1 MNKKNERALIYIG
14 NGNKYTRSFMRFKVL
29 NTLEYDIFEKSHLP
43 VNKLGLIEKP
53 KIITRILHRLRL
65 HHDSVGVNRWLLR
78 KVKQKDNID
87 FIWIDGATNIYPWV
101 LSKLKRINSK
111 TKIIFLSEDDII
123 ARHNI
128 SHWFKLGLHNYDF
141 IFTTK
146 TFNINELKSI
156 GAKQVELISDS
167 YCEEIH
173 HPITLTS
180 KEKITYL
187 TDVSAIGAYEQD
199 RYESL
204 VHIASNGIKVTVW
217 GGGWEGCVN
226 KHPNLDIKNKFL
238 FNDEYSKAISGSKI
252 NLNFLRKMN
261 RDTITSRSIEI
272 PACKGFML
280 AERTNRQTEIFIEG
294 VEADYFSS
302 DEELLT
308 KIKFYLSDDAKR
320 LKVADNG
327 YVKCI
332 QRKVSMKDVID
343 QVVKKFSSSQK

>member
-1 MNKKNERALIYIG
+1 MNKKERTLIYIG

-29 NTLEYDIFEKSHLP
+29 NTLEYTIFEKSHLP
-43 VNKLGLIEKP
+43 VNNLGLIKKP
-53 KIITRILHRLRL
+53 KTITRILHRLRL
-65 HHDSVGVNRWLLR
+65 HHDAVGLNKWLLR
-78 KVKQKDNID
+78 IVKQKDNID
-87 FIWIDGATNIYPWV
+87 LIWIDGATNIYPWV

-111 TKIIFLSEDDII
+111 TKIIFFSEDDII
-123 ARHNI
+123 ARHNM
-128 SHWFKLGLHNYDF
+128 SHWFKLGLHKYDF

-146 TFNINELKSI
+146 TFNINEVKSM
-156 GAKQVELISDS
+156 GANQVELISDS

-173 HPITLTS
+173 KPITLTK
-180 KEKITYL
+180 KEKKTYL
-187 TDVSAIGAYEQD
+187 ADVSAIGAYEQA

-204 VHIASNGIKVTVW
+204 LYLAKNGIKVKVW
-217 GGGWEGCVN
+217 GGNWESCVN
-226 KHPNLDIKNKFL
+226 KHPNLEIQNKFL
-238 FNDEYSKAISGSKI
+238 YNDEYSKAISGSKI

-280 AERTNRQTEIFIEG
+280 AERTDRQKEIFIEG
-294 VEADYFSS
+294 DEADYFSS

-308 KIKFYLSDDAKR
+308 KIKFYLADDAKR

-332 QRKVSMKDVID
+332 KSKVSMKDVMYEVIG
-343 QVVKKFSSSQK
+343 KISSSQK

>member
-1 MNKKNERALIYIG
+1 MNKKERALIYIG
-14 NGNKYTRSFMRFKVL
+14 NGNEYTRSFMRFKVL
-29 NTLEYDIFEKSHLP
+29 NTLEYTIFEKSHLP
-43 VNKLGLIEKP
+43 VNNLGLIDKP

-65 HHDSVGVNRWLLR
+65 HQDSVGVNKWLLR

-101 LSKLKRINSK
+101 LAKLKHINSK
-111 TKIIFLSEDDII
+111 TKIIFFSEDDII
-123 ARHNI
+123 ARHNT

-146 TFNINELKSI
+146 TFNINELRSI

-187 TDVSAIGAYEQD
+187 ADVSAIGAYEQA

-204 VHIASNGIKVTVW
+204 LYIASNGIKVNVW

-226 KHPNLDIKNKFL
+226 KHPNLEIQNKFL
-238 FNDEYSKAISGSKI
+238 YNDEYSKAIRGSKI

-280 AERTNRQTEIFIEG
+280 AERTDRQKEIFNEG
-294 VEADYFSS
+294 VEADYLSS
-302 DEELLT
+302 DEELLK
-308 KIKFYLSDDAKR
+308 KIKFYLANDSKR
-320 LKVADNG
+320 IKIAENG
-327 YVKCI
+327 FDKCI
-332 QRKVSMKDVID
+332 NSKVSMKDVINK
-343 QVVKKFSSSQK
+343 VIEKISSSQK